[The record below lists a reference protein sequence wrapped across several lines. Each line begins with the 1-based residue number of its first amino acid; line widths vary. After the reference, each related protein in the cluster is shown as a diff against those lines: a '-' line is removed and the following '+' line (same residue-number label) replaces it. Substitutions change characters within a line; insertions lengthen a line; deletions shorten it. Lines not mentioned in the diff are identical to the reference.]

1 MRKISDLSRLRT
13 HLRLPLGLNR
23 GGLVLPKLVDHA
35 ELSLFWSLHHFFSHP
50 WHHHVIFAGVQDG
63 LIKLHPETIFH
74 LIASSTW
81 VTNLRILDRQIKC
94 TGLDDIRRPSISIND
109 TLHDQR
115 AELMQILWHVGVA
128 LKWLPPSVKT
138 ELDAVKGY
146 LPASKYIGY
155 PDVILRDILEQASL
169 LERFLMDS
177 FTLLM
182 SSISILEATSIKEQ
196 ARQGQMITRLAFL
209 YVPLSFVTG
218 IFGMNVRE
226 INGSPLP
233 MWVPVV
239 SFLVVSVCTL
249 GIYMLWIWKQAS
261 R

>member
-1 MRKISDLSRLRT
+1 
-13 HLRLPLGLNR
+13 
-23 GGLVLPKLVDHA
+23 
-35 ELSLFWSLHHFFSHP
+35 
-50 WHHHVIFAGVQDG
+50 VIFAGVQDG
-63 LIKLHPETIFH
+63 LIKLQPETLFH
-74 LIASSTW
+74 LLASSTW
-81 VTNLRILDRQIKC
+81 ATNLRVLDRNIKC
-94 TGLDDIRRPSISIND
+94 TGLEDIRRPSISIND
-109 TLHDQR
+109 ALHDQR
-115 AELMQILWHVGVA
+115 AELMQTLWHVSMT
-128 LKWLPPSVKT
+128 LKWLPPSVRT
-138 ELDAVKGY
+138 ELDAVKGD

-155 PDVILRDILEQASL
+155 PDVILRDVLEQASL

-182 SSISILEATSIKEQ
+182 SSISVLEATSIKEQ

-233 MWVPVV
+233 FWVPVA

-249 GIYMLWIWKQAS
+249 GIYVLWIWKQTS